1 MAGWNGSGTF
11 SRTHDWTDDQ
21 GNGILI
27 RADRHDENDVDF
39 VNGINNCVTKDGQN
53 SATADLPMGT
63 NKHTGVG
70 NGSART
76 HYGAIGQLQDGDIT
90 ELGSVAGTVDVITA
104 ALTPAITAYAA
115 GQMFTF
121 IPSGANTT
129 NVTIDINGVGAV
141 AITKRGTTALVAGDI
156 AVDSENIII
165 YDGTQFQLINP
176 ADSQSDVIT
185 TRGDVIRGDSSGD
198 LIVTGKH
205 HK

>member
-76 HYGAIGQLQDGDIT
+76 HYGAIGH
-90 ELGSVAGTVDVITA
+90 A
-104 ALTPAITAYAA
+104 
-115 GQMFTF
+115 
-121 IPSGANTT
+121 
-129 NVTIDINGVGAV
+129 
-141 AITKRGTTALVAGDI
+141 
-156 AVDSENIII
+156 
-165 YDGTQFQLINP
+165 
-176 ADSQSDVIT
+176 
-185 TRGDVIRGDSSGD
+185 TRS
-198 LIVTGKH
+198 
-205 HK
+205 